1 VNAHIDEV
9 VNLPTVRGCSYE
21 KILAF
26 YECLTKNYDAL
37 QTLGEYEKLDGFVM
51 CTINKFPN
59 VKSDLVRT
67 DEDWEAWKMENLVDS
82 LQKWLQR
89 NKTEENK
96 FTGDPRRKE

>member
-9 VNLPTVRGCSYE
+9 VNLPTGRGCSYE

-26 YECLTKNYDAL
+26 YERLTKNYDAL
-37 QTLGEYEKLDGFVM
+37 QTLGEHEKLDGFVM

-67 DEDWEAWKMENLVDS
+67 DEDWEEWKMENLVDS
-82 LQKWLQR
+82 LQKWLRR